1 MEQQKLGRTSDN
13 LDQHDIKVEVDLKLE
28 SDALIDEDDQD
39 NHMLA
44 ESMLESETVSWLLIH

>member
-44 ESMLESETVSWLLIH
+44 ESMLESETVS